1 MLSGFLK
8 KTVLLYAAASVLYVP
23 VGIYANN
30 YGPLGFLS
38 LLRTSLFDG
47 TFYHLWYLP
56 ASVIGMILLS
66 ALGRRLTFPAVL
78 GISAVLYLF
87 GLFGDSYFG
96 VISGTPL
103 AKIYEA
109 VFTVSSYTRNGFFF
123 VPVFLCLGA
132 LCARLNEKHRE
143 RDLPEKDAGEK
154 VSGQERSSDMRRGAA
169 GTLHLTVRH
178 AGRRTASPPFRS
190 PET

>member
-1 MLSGFLK
+1 MNRIRSYQQEQTGGLDCFKVIAAFLVVAIHTSPLNSLTETGDFILTGILARVAVPFFLMVSGYFILPPYLGRHTSPSKLPPDGTPSMLSGFLK

-78 GISAVLYLF
+78 GLSLIH
-87 GLFGDSYFG
+87 
-96 VISGTPL
+96 I
-103 AKIYEA
+103 
-109 VFTVSSYTRNGFFF
+109 
-123 VPVFLCLGA
+123 
-132 LCARLNEKHRE
+132 
-143 RDLPEKDAGEK
+143 
-154 VSGQERSSDMRRGAA
+154 
-169 GTLHLTVRH
+169 
-178 AGRRTASPPFRS
+178 
-190 PET
+190 